1 MSEYDPFSDFEQDR
15 TVIKPSAGR
24 GVRAPAPG
32 AVPTPPAG
40 APLQAPPGGAPAAPS
55 VAGGAPAMEAVGL
68 PEVPGSAG
76 LSPLLQLAAPLLVTG
91 SRIRVMPQHANP
103 AALRA
108 ALVEAVRKFEAAARA
123 QGLPN
128 EQVVAGRYLLC
139 TFIDECASST
149 PWGGSGAWSS
159 QSLLVLFHNE
169 SWGGEKLFQLLG
181 KLAENVTANRGLLE
195 LIYVILALGFE
206 GRYRVVQGGR
216 AQLDGVR
223 EKLALMLREQSGSA
237 LQELSP
243 RWAGVADGRRL
254 RDGIPIWLVATL
266 SALVLALLFVALR
279 LLIAGNTDAV
289 FTSLQA
295 LDVKP
300 AAMPPP
306 PPPPAPAPQPRLS
319 GFLKPEIDAGQVEV
333 RDLVDRSIIII
344 RGDGFF
350 NAGSA
355 EVAAKVLPLLNRIGD
370 ELAKLPGKVLVTG
383 HTDNQPI
390 RSLRFPSNWHL
401 SQERAQSVKDILGT
415 KIKPERIRSEG
426 LADTQPVGDNATPQ
440 GRSQNRRV
448 EITLTLAQPQ

>member
-32 AVPTPPAG
+32 AVPAPPPGAPLQPPAG
-40 APLQAPPGGAPAAPS
+40 AGAAAPP
-55 VAGGAPAMEAVGL
+55 MEAVAL

-76 LSPLLQLAAPLLVTG
+76 LSPLLQLASSLLVAG

-103 AALRA
+103 PALRA
-108 ALVEAVRKFEAAARA
+108 ALVEAVRKFEAQARA

-128 EQVVAGRYLLC
+128 EQAVAGRYLLC

-181 KLAENVTANRGLLE
+181 KLAENVSANRGLLE
-195 LIYVILALGFE
+195 LIYAILALGFE
-206 GRYRVVQGGR
+206 GRYRVVQNGR

-243 RWAGVADGRRL
+243 RWAGVPALGRRL
-254 RDGIPIWLVATL
+254 RDGIPIWLVATVA
-266 SALVLALLFVALR
+266 ALVLALVFVALR
-279 LLIAGNTDAV
+279 LLIAGHTDDV
-289 FTSLQA
+289 FTNLQA
-295 LDVKP
+295 LDVKA
-300 AAMPPP
+300 AAMPAP
-306 PPPPAPAPQPRLS
+306 PPPPAPAPAPRLS
-319 GFLKPEIDAGQVEV
+319 GFLKPEIESGQVEV

-350 NAGSA
+350 NPGSA
-355 EVAAKVLPLLNRIGD
+355 EVAAKVLPLLDRIAA
-370 ELAKLPGKVLVTG
+370 ELAKLPGQVLVTG

-390 RSLRFPSNWHL
+390 RSLRYPSNWHL
-401 SQERAQSVKDILGT
+401 SQERAQAVKDILAA
-415 KIKPERIRSEG
+415 KVKPERMRSEG
-426 LADTQPVGDNATPQ
+426 MADTQPLGDNASPQ
-440 GRSQNRRV
+440 GRAKNRRV
-448 EITLTLAQPQ
+448 EITLTLAQNG